1 MTWGLD
7 GEVGEERRNPT
18 LQEASSS
25 SLVKHGL
32 HHERHA
38 PSCNLGKSFFAPMAS
53 SISKR
58 QTLLGKPQI
67 ALLLSEEEEEEEEVM
82 KNLKKNTRRILC
94 LLDY

>member
-1 MTWGLD
+1 MVKWVKKEGKN
-7 GEVGEERRNPT
+7 ENPT

-58 QTLLGKPQI
+58 QTLLGKPK
-67 ALLLSEEEEEEEEVM
+67 LCCSLR
-82 KNLKKNTRRILC
+82 KRKKKS
-94 LLDY
+94 

>member
-1 MTWGLD
+1 MVKWVKKEGKK
-7 GEVGEERRNPT
+7 ENPT

-38 PSCNLGKSFFAPMAS
+38 PSCNLSKSFFAPMAS

-58 QTLLGKPQI
+58 QRLLGKPQR
-67 ALLLSEEEEEEEEVM
+67 AARGRGG
-82 KNLKKNTRRILC
+82 RRRSHEKP
-94 LLDY
+94 

>member
-1 MTWGLD
+1 MVKWVKKEGKN
-7 GEVGEERRNPT
+7 ENPT

-38 PSCNLGKSFFAPMAS
+38 PSCNLGESFFAPMAS

-58 QTLLGKPQI
+58 QTLLGKPQR
-67 ALLLSEEEEEEEEVM
+67 ALLLSEDEEEEEVM
-82 KNLKKNTRRILC
+82 KYPKKNTWRILC